1 MVVEP
6 LGQRAQLG
14 FELAE
19 VYHHVLAG
27 ALLLQVLHLQIGH
40 HAPAVPVQVLA
51 LPVVIGQKMR
61 GIERAL
67 RLQSVHVEFSPIY
80 EHLYAIINLAGSIRP
95 LHSPHHDAS

>member
-1 MVVEP
+1 MVIEP
-6 LGQRAQLG
+6 LSQRAQLG

-19 VYHHVLAG
+19 IHHHVLAG
-27 ALLLQVLHLQIGH
+27 TLRLQVLHLQVCH

-80 EHLYAIINLAGSIRP
+80 EHLYDIANLAGSTRP